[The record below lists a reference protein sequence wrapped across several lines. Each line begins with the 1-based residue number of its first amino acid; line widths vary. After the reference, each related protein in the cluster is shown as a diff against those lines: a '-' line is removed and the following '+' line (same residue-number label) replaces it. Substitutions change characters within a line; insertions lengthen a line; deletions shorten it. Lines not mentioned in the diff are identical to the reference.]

1 MNYIIFIFVI
11 NESILNYAVEKGFYD
26 VVTILLERKV
36 TNVNQK
42 DIIIKCIYKI
52 NIALQLAIE
61 KNSTEL
67 VQLLLTN
74 PSIDV
79 NIKII
84 FLFLCFYI
92 ISNIILN
99 SIDHLK

>member
-84 FLFLCFYI
+84 FLFYVF
-92 ISNIILN
+92 ILFQ
-99 SIDHLK
+99 ILF